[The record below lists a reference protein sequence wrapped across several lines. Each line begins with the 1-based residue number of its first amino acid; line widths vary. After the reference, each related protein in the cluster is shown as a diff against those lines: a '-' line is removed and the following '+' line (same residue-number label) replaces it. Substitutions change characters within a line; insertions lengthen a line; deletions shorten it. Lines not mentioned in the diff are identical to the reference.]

1 MEEFL
6 TYPSLVELE
15 FRFQCVHHALAVP
28 TQALTYKQIQP
39 SYNY

>member
-15 FRFQCVHHALAVP
+15 LRFQCIHHALAVS
-28 TQALTYKQIQP
+28 TQALTCQQIKP
-39 SYNY
+39 S